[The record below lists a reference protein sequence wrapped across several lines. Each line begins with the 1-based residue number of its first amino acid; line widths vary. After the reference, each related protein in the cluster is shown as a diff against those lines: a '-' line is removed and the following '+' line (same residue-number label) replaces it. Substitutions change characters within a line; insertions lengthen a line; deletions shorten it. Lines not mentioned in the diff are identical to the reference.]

1 VFERLGLKTTEGAG
15 GVGIGGPPSGLGGQV
30 TLLVSHLMNP
40 PFHALAESYE
50 GAWVQGGAMVVVS
63 WCREEKGPLLEEG
76 LSHPFL
82 QGGVG
87 VVH

>member
-1 VFERLGLKTTEGAG
+1 MFERLGLKTTVGAG
-15 GVGIGGPPSGLGGQV
+15 GVSIGGPPSGVGGQV
-30 TLLVSHLMNP
+30 TLPGSHLMNP
-40 PFHALAESYE
+40 PCHELAQSHE
-50 GAWVQGGAMVVVS
+50 GASVQGGAMVVVS
-63 WCREEKGPLLEEG
+63 WCWEEKGPLLEEG